1 MPTRRSRRNRDGWQV
16 TLLLGLLTAFGPLSI
31 DMYLPGLPAMSRD
44 LHAAPWAAQLT
55 LTACMLGLAVGQM
68 LAGPIS
74 DAHGRRLP
82 LVVGIALFAL
92 SSLLCGLAPGVATLL
107 VCRFVQ
113 GAAGA
118 AGIAIARAVVRD
130 LHSGKAAARLYALLM
145 VIMGIVPILAPLAG
159 GQLLA
164 VIDWRGLFF
173 VLAGVGALLMVWSW
187 WALPETLPVASRSA
201 GGLRATLPVFA
212 QLLRDREFVGY
223 LGVFGFGFS
232 IMAAYFAGSPFVL
245 QDIYGL
251 NPQWFSIVFASN
263 VIGLLIMNTVTR
275 YIVDRTGSARLLRDG
290 LYLAALGG
298 AATLAVTATHA
309 VLPLLLASLFV
320 TIAGLGLIMPNVT
333 ALALADHP
341 DAAGSASGL
350 TGLAQFACAAA
361 ISPLVGIAGN
371 SALPMGIVIA
381 AAAAISLLAYRMAVT
396 ARRARRHGTHDLPAD
411 VNPG

>member
-1 MPTRRSRRNRDGWQV
+1 MPTRHARTNRDGWQV
-16 TLLLGLLTAFGPLSI
+16 TLLLGFLTAFGPLSI

-44 LHAAPWAAQLT
+44 LDAAPWAAQLT

-68 LAGPIS
+68 LAGPVS
-74 DAHGRRLP
+74 DARGRRRP
-82 LVVGIALFAL
+82 LLAGIGLFAL
-92 SSLLCGLAPGVATLL
+92 SSLVCGLAPGIASLL

-130 LHSGKAAARLYALLM
+130 LHSGNAAARLYALLM
-145 VIMGIVPILAPLAG
+145 VIMGVVPILAPLAG

-164 VIDWRGLFF
+164 LIDWRGLFF
-173 VLAGVGALLMVWSW
+173 VLAGVGALLMMWSW
-187 WALPETLPVASRSA
+187 WALPETLPAASRSA

-212 QLLRDREFVGY
+212 RLLRDREFVGY

-251 NPQWFSIVFASN
+251 SPQWFSIVFAGN
-263 VIGLLIMNTVTR
+263 VVGLLAMNTLTR
-275 YIVDRTGSARLLRDG
+275 RVVERTGSARLLRDG
-290 LYLAALGG
+290 LYLAGLGSAG
-298 AATLAVTATHA
+298 TLAVTATHG

-320 TIAGLGLIMPNVT
+320 TIAALGLIMPNVT

-361 ISPLVGIAGN
+361 ISPLVGIAGD

-381 AAAAISLLAYRMAVT
+381 GSAAISLAAYRVT
-396 ARRARRHGTHDLPAD
+396 VVARRTQQHG
-411 VNPG
+411 NPDISAGVSKA